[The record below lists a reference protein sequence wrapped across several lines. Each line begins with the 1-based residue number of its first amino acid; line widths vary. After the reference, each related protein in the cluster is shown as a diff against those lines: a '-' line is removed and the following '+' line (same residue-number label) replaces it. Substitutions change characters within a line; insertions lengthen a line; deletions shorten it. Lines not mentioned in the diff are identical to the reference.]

1 MATQRKHPGSH
12 AGRPAAPVP
21 AFFLYGEALQ
31 PPDERLIHVET
42 IAERSSLHDWNIR
55 PHRHHD
61 LHQLLLVRRGN
72 VNAQLDAMQSSLRP
86 PALLVV
92 PPGIVH
98 SFRFRP
104 GTVGFVVSFAS
115 GLVAELQSTS
125 PGLGLFLEQPAL
137 LALDRD
143 RAQATDLMQAGDML
157 LREFGRSAPARHL
170 ALRGLL
176 GVLLA
181 NAVRLA
187 DSQPTADA
195 ARLAPEREL
204 VARFR
209 HLVEQWFR
217 EQRPLSHYAEALRI
231 SPLQLRRACLGQ
243 CGQPPIEL
251 VQQRL
256 LLEAERQLR
265 YTSMSVAQVA
275 YHLGFNDPA
284 YFTRFFTRR
293 MRISPRTFRAR
304 DESTTAG

>member
-1 MATQRKHPGSH
+1 
-12 AGRPAAPVP
+12 
-21 AFFLYGEALQ
+21 
-31 PPDERLIHVET
+31 
-42 IAERSSLHDWNIR
+42 LH
-55 PHRHHD
+55 
-61 LHQLLLVRRGN
+61 
-72 VNAQLDAMQSSLRP
+72 
-86 PALLVV
+86 
-92 PPGIVH
+92 
-98 SFRFRP
+98 
-104 GTVGFVVSFAS
+104 
-115 GLVAELQSTS
+115 
-125 PGLGLFLEQPAL
+125 
-137 LALDRD
+137 ALDRE

-157 LREFGRSAPARHL
+157 LREFGRSAPGRHL

-187 DSQPTADA
+187 EAQPAAGTARA
-195 ARLAPEREL
+195 APEREL

-209 HLVEQWFR
+209 RLVEQSFR
-217 EQRPLSHYAEALRI
+217 QQLPLAHYAATLRI

-243 CGQPPIEL
+243 CGQPPIEI

-293 MRISPRTFRAR
+293 MHISPRTFRAR

>member
-1 MATQRKHPGSH
+1 
-12 AGRPAAPVP
+12 VP

-42 IAERSSLHDWNIR
+42 IAARSSLHDWNIR

-61 LHQLLLVRRGN
+61 LHQLLLVRRGG
-72 VNAQLDAMQSSLRP
+72 VEARLDATQRALRP

-104 GTVGFVVSFAS
+104 GTIGLVVSFAS
-115 GLVAELQSTS
+115 GLMPELQSAS
-125 PGLGLFLEQPAL
+125 PSLGAFLEQPAL
-137 LALDRD
+137 HALDRG
-143 RAQATDLMQAGDML
+143 RAQATDLMQAGDMM
-157 LREFGRSAPARHL
+157 LREFGRSAPGRHL

-187 DSQPTADA
+187 EAHPAAGTARA
-195 ARLAPEREL
+195 APEREL

-209 HLVEQWFR
+209 RLVEQSFR
-217 EQRPLSHYAEALRI
+217 EQLPLAKYAATLRI

-243 CGQPPIEL
+243 CGQPPIEI

-275 YHLGFNDPA
+275 YHLGFSDPA

-304 DESTTAG
+304 DESTTLG

>member
-1 MATQRKHPGSH
+1 MQSGSPL
-12 AGRPAAPVP
+12 GRLAAPVP

-42 IAERSSLHDWNIR
+42 IAERSRLHDWNIQ
-55 PHRHHD
+55 PHRHHE
-61 LHQLLLVRRGN
+61 LHQLLLVRRGG
-72 VNAQLDAMQSSLRP
+72 VDARLDTTQRLLRP
-86 PALLVV
+86 PAMLVV

-104 GTVGFVVSFAS
+104 ATVGLVVSFAS
-115 GLVAELQSTS
+115 GLVPELQSAS

-137 LALDRD
+137 LALDKA

-157 LREFGRSAPARHL
+157 LREFGRSAPGRHL

-187 DSQPTADA
+187 DSQPTAGS

-209 HLVEQWFR
+209 RLVEQWFR
-217 EQRPLSHYAEALRI
+217 EQRPLTHYAEALRI

-293 MRISPRTFRAR
+293 MRMSPRTFRAR
-304 DESTTAG
+304 DESTTIG